1 MVLRKLYA
9 SPLKNDLE
17 LDLGVFE
24 TLKKKDP
31 DLTVSLENKALT
43 VIFNKL
49 KINVGDIIGPVLKQT
64 EVLDIDI
71 SDDHLE
77 NIIKAIYKNGL

>member
-1 MVLRKLYA
+1 M
-9 SPLKNDLE
+9 KNDSDI
-17 LDLGVFE
+17 DLKVFE
-24 TLKKKDP
+24 TLKQKDA
-31 DLTVSLENKALT
+31 DLTCSIENKQLT

-49 KINVGDIIGPVLKQT
+49 KINVGDIIGPVLTQT

>member
-1 MVLRKLYA
+1 M
-9 SPLKNDLE
+9 
-17 LDLGVFE
+17 FE

-31 DLTVSLENKALT
+31 DLTVSLENKTLT